1 MKIENNEMALLQDK
15 LDRAGRKKE
24 AREIKAKLLQELK
37 DSGDYCPC
45 KAACELHGDCFGC
58 VQIHRMHRGHLP
70 LCMWDIVN
78 ERIADI
84 ATLTEGS
91 FAEYTKEHPGCQD
104 GAPRVQPPAELMEEY
119 GLEY

>member
-1 MKIENNEMALLQDK
+1 MKIENNERALLQDA
-15 LDRAGRKKE
+15 LDRAGRKEE
-24 AREIKAKLLQELK
+24 ARAIKADLLKELK
-37 DSGDYCPC
+37 GSGDYCPC
-45 KAACELHGDCFGC
+45 REACELHGDCFGC

-91 FAEYTKEHPGCQD
+91 FAKYVKDHPGCQN
-104 GAPRVQPPAELMEEY
+104 GAPREEVPEDLRREY
-119 GLEY
+119 GL